1 MHSAGLPFS
10 TPSLFHFPN
19 DSAFRLIQ
27 FIFLKF
33 KERACMP
40 SQRYFYMFSSVFN
53 LLMELDAIFWG
64 YFGFMLIILLG
75 CYLTVTTR
83 FFQFRALP
91 AVIGAFFQEILRPS
105 SGERGLHPLKAFFAS
120 VGGMLGVG
128 NVVGIVTAIQMG
140 GPGALLW
147 VWVAGF
153 AGTLIKYAEIYLG
166 LRHRV
171 KNAHNS
177 YDGGP
182 IFFLQ
187 KAFGVTWISAVVCV
201 LLCFYSA
208 EIYQFNVIVDTLTY
222 SWGLNRL
229 FVIASFLGLIIYSI
243 MGGMP
248 RVAKICSTIMPTF
261 IIVYMAM
268 CFWVIGSH
276 FADLPGIFMMVIKAA
291 FTGHAAVGGFAGSTM
306 MLAIQNGMAGACYAA
321 DIGIG
326 YDSTIQSESQSVNP
340 ERQARIAFFGVCLDN
355 LICTLSIL
363 VVLVTGLWQMPIG
376 GESAPLVQLALAEH
390 FPLMHL
396 IMPGFIFVL
405 GYTTLIAILVVG
417 MKCARYL
424 HPKRGAAYYMAYAI
438 CALIFFSF
446 FDQTVPLLAMRI
458 TGALLL
464 IINLTGIYQLRHEV
478 VYTHRDLPLDLN
490 LTPYEAEG
498 RLS

>member
-1 MHSAGLPFS
+1 MLSA
-10 TPSLFHFPN
+10 
-19 DSAFRLIQ
+19 
-27 FIFLKF
+27 
-33 KERACMP
+33 
-40 SQRYFYMFSSVFN
+40 VFN
-53 LLMELDAIFWG
+53 VLMELDAIFWG
-64 YFGFMLIILLG
+64 YFGFMLIIFLG

-91 AVIGAFFQEILRPS
+91 TIIGAFFQELQRPS
-105 SGERGLHPLKAFFAS
+105 SGERGLHPLRAFFAS

-147 VWVAGF
+147 VWVAGL
-153 AGTLIKYAEIYLG
+153 AGTLIKYAEVYLG
-166 LRHRV
+166 LKHRV
-171 KNAHNS
+171 QNAQNS

-182 IFFLQ
+182 MFFMQ
-187 KAFGVTWISAVVCV
+187 KAFGVTWVSSVVCV

-208 EIYQFNVIVDTLTY
+208 EIYQFNVIVDTVSY
-222 SWGLNRL
+222 AWGFNRL
-229 FVIASFLGLIIYSI
+229 FVIASFLGLILYSVI
-243 MGGMP
+243 GGMR
-248 RVAKICSTIMPTF
+248 RVSKICSLVMPIF
-261 IIVYMAM
+261 IIVYMTM

-276 FADLPGIFMMVIKAA
+276 YADLPEIFSMIIGSA

-340 ERQARIAFFGVCLDN
+340 ERQARIAFFGVILDN
-355 LICTLSIL
+355 MICTLSIL
-363 VVLVTGLWQMPIG
+363 VVLVTGLWQMPINS
-376 GESAPLVQLALAEH
+376 ESAPLVQLALAEH
-390 FPLMHL
+390 FPFMHL

-405 GYTTLIAILVVG
+405 GYTTMIAVLIVG
-417 MKCARYL
+417 MKCARLL
-424 HPKRGAAYYMAYAI
+424 HPQKGVACYMSYAV

-464 IINLTGIYQLRHEV
+464 IINLTGMYQLRHEV
-478 VYTHRDLPLDLN
+478 VYTAHDMPVDLN
-490 LTPYEAEG
+490 LTPCEVEG